1 MTERPDE
8 FAERDAVL
16 NALRDLA
23 RAGLVHRHG
32 PFAFATRYKRAGDLT
47 WPTALSASARRLSG
61 RRVSRCVPTR

>member
-23 RAGLVHRHG
+23 RAGLVHRHD
-32 PFAFATRYKRAGDLT
+32 PFAFATRAAVPNPPMGDEFTRGGKSL
-47 WPTALSASARRLSG
+47 PT
-61 RRVSRCVPTR
+61 

>member
-32 PFAFATRYKRAGDLT
+32 PFAFATRAAVRYGELAI
-47 WPTALSASARRLSG
+47 
-61 RRVSRCVPTR
+61 